1 MLFSFLFVVTV
12 YETKVKFLKGLCDVL
27 TDIICTEHIHLSL
40 VFFFLH
46 LLCSPQICSGSM

>member
-1 MLFSFLFVVTV
+1 MLFLFLFVVTV